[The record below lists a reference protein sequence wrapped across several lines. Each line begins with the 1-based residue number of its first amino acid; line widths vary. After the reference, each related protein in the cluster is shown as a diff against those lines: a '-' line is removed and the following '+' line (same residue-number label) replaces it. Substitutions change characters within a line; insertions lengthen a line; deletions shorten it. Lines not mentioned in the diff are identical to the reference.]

1 MLRLILAIGLFVGLI
16 TPGLAADPVDGKYY
30 AEDENEGGVIW
41 KLYLKVAGNEIS
53 ARVSYENA
61 AQVIGEL
68 SKDELPCG
76 STELD
81 TNGEFELWCGGSKLS
96 GDLKEAS
103 IWPIAVDQHDTGSGD
118 FKLIRNSELANF
130 NRFKAETGSHKT
142 AAYIDSKSKPSPSA
156 SKFEAMY
163 KALERELKLAEARR
177 KAEARKQ
184 REAEAAS
191 SPAEVEKRRLA
202 KLAAAEKK
210 RQAEIARKKAEAKK
224 QHEAEAAR
232 LAAKAEKRRL
242 AKLAEAEKKRPTE
255 LARRRAEEKER
266 KRQAEI
272 ARRKAEEKRIAAA
285 KRKAERDKALYTAL
299 ASSAEVL
306 STNARQFIRHSPDD
320 IRLRGKCTTIRPP
333 RELHP
338 LCSHP
343 MA

>member
-103 IWPIAVDQHDTGSGD
+103 IWPITVGPLRNHYDTGSGD

-142 AAYIDSKSKPSPSA
+142 AAYIDSKLKPSPSA

-242 AKLAEAEKKRPTE
+242 ERRP
-255 LARRRAEEKER
+255 
-266 KRQAEI
+266 
-272 ARRKAEEKRIAAA
+272 
-285 KRKAERDKALYTAL
+285 
-299 ASSAEVL
+299 
-306 STNARQFIRHSPDD
+306 
-320 IRLRGKCTTIRPP
+320 IRLNRFCWFP
-333 RELHP
+333 
-338 LCSHP
+338 
-343 MA
+343 